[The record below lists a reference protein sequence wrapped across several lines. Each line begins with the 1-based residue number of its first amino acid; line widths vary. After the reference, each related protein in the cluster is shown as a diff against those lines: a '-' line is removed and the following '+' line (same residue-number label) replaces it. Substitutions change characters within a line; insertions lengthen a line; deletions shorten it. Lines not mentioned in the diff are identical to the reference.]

1 MIINTVDGRKTH
13 GRNRRKNYHERGT
26 GNRNIFGFKKGCD
39 IQKIT
44 KSIKEAE
51 INEKGLSLN
60 EQLEII
66 SLIKQIIVQNTK
78 SCKDVSDFLSL
89 VDQVEEKVKSQN
101 KSTLGGNN
109 EAK

>member
-1 MIINTVDGRKTH
+1 MGGKHMEEIE
-13 GRNRRKNYHERGT
+13 ERIT
-26 GNRNIFGFKKGCD
+26 TKEELATEIYLDLKKGCD

-101 KSTLGGNN
+101 KSTSGGNN
-109 EAK
+109 EGK

>member
-1 MIINTVDGRKTH
+1 MKEFEIK
-13 GRNRRKNYHERGT
+13 ERITTKEGLAT
-26 GNRNIFGFKKGCD
+26 EIYLDLKKGYD

-51 INEKGLSLN
+51 INEKDLSLN

-66 SLIKQIIVQNTK
+66 SLIKQIIMQNTK

-101 KSTLGGNN
+101 KSTSGGNN
-109 EAK
+109 EGK